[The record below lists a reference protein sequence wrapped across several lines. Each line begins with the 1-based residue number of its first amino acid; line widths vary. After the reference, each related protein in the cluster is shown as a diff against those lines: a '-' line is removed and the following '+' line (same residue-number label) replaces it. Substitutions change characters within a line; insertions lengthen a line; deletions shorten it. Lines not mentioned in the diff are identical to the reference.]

1 MLLSLK
7 ERQYERAKT
16 GHFCVGY
23 GAMWNA
29 ILPGVDGVIILASR
43 MTSGQPMN
51 SLGYEL
57 IVISACVS
65 GAFP

>member
-1 MLLSLK
+1 
-7 ERQYERAKT
+7 
-16 GHFCVGY
+16 
-23 GAMWNA
+23 MWNA